1 MDIYREI
8 RRLQLEGVTSQRG
21 AARRLG
27 ISRNTVKKYREGD
40 NVPWEHKPYSRDATV
55 MTPEVVQFVK
65 DCLDEDDAVGIKKQ
79 RHTARRIYQRLV
91 EERGFTGSE
100 SSVRSLVH
108 NMRAARKVSQ
118 VFIPLRFAPGDAAQ
132 IDWGEAT
139 VIVNGEK
146 EKVNLF
152 CARLCH
158 SCAPYV
164 IAYRRQ
170 NLESFLDAIIH
181 AFQYYG
187 GAPRRL
193 IFDNARVAVKSGFGA
208 QAAAQ
213 DDYSQLAA
221 HYGFEPIFCNPA
233 SGNEKG
239 LVENLVGYIRRN
251 VCVPLPKVKSLEE
264 LNAKLLAKCTQY
276 LSHQIE
282 GRPDKVGVMLNE
294 DRAVLQPLP
303 RYTPDISKKVYP
315 TVGRY
320 STILFETNR
329 YSVPCKYRGKATT
342 VKAYPNHVEVWIEGS
357 LVARHDRLF
366 GRKEE
371 SLDLQH
377 YLPILAQK
385 GRAIR
390 YARPVQNAVPAE
402 FIDWLE
408 CQNLTSKQIVEMLS
422 QCLEVGY
429 IAVMAGTVPKTQQ
442 PVVEDTITVPVV
454 NLEAYDSLY
463 GKGVAVS

>member
-1 MDIYREI
+1 MDVYKEI

-21 AARRLG
+21 AARQLG
-27 ISRNTVKKYREGD
+27 ISRNTVKKYWEGD
-40 NVPWEHKPYSRDATV
+40 NVPWEHKPYNRDATV

-79 RHTARRIYQRLV
+79 RHTARRIFQRLV
-91 EERGFTGSE
+91 EECGFTGSE

-108 NMRAARKVSQ
+108 NMRAERKVSQ

-139 VIVNGEK
+139 VILNGET

-251 VCVPLPKVKSLEE
+251 VCVPLPRVKSLEE

-276 LSHQIE
+276 LKHQVE
-282 GRPDKVGVMLNE
+282 GRPDKVSVMFNE
-294 DRAVLQPLP
+294 DRAALQPLP
-303 RYTPDISKKVYP
+303 RYSPDISKKVYP

-342 VKAYPNHVEVWIEGS
+342 VKAFPNYVEVWIEGS
-357 LVARHDRLF
+357 MVARHDRLF
-366 GRKEE
+366 GHKEE

-377 YLPILAQK
+377 YLPILARK

-390 YARPVQNAVPAE
+390 YARPVQNAIPAE
-402 FIDWLE
+402 FLDWLE
-408 CQNLTSKQIVEMLS
+408 CQNLTSKEIVEMLS

-429 IAVMAGTVPKTQQ
+429 TSVMSGTVSKTEH
-442 PVVEDTITVPVV
+442 PAIEDTVTVPVV
-454 NLEAYDSLY
+454 NLEVYDSLY
-463 GKGVAVS
+463 GKGAAVS